1 MGCLSSKE
9 AVPPAGGV
17 KVGHLTAAQFA
28 AREKHSRTTAVAA
41 VPLPGGGSFT
51 LRYAWSSVRGFYPD
65 APAKKNQDSV
75 LVAPRFQG
83 AASDHVFAVLD
94 GHGETGDACAQFAA
108 AKARLWQTR
117 SLAAAAPAAES
128 RASFPSTF
136 SISCADSRHCSCPAP
151 WLVRRHKP
159 GPNQQ
164 PPSRQRT
171 LT

>member
-9 AVPPAGGV
+9 AIPPAGGV

-28 AREKHSRTTAVAA
+28 AREKHSRTTAVT

-83 AASDHVFAVLD
+83 AASDHAFAVLD
-94 GHGETGDACAQFAA
+94 GHGETGEACVSQLPRHGMANAQPRRRR
-108 AKARLWQTR
+108 ARRLKPR
-117 SLAAAAPAAES
+117 GL
-128 RASFPSTF
+128 PS
-136 SISCADSRHCSCPAP
+136 
-151 WLVRRHKP
+151 
-159 GPNQQ
+159 GPLC
-164 PPSRQRT
+164 RV
-171 LT
+171 LC